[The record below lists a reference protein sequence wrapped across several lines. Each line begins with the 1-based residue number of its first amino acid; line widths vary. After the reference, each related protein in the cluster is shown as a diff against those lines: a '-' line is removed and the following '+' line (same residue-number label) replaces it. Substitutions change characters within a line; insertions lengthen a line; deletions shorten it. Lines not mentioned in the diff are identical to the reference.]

1 MDAILAKFR
10 EDLELRG
17 FARNSRDHYEGVYG
31 FYTSW
36 LEGRGRD
43 LEETDESDVRGYA
56 LHMIRERQYA
66 PATVNNYLAAVVFLY
81 EATLGRPLNHSQIPY
96 MKIPKRLPK
105 VFSREE
111 VRAIMDATSNPSHAA
126 IFSVAYGSG
135 LRVSEAVSLRV
146 SDIRSGEMRLLV
158 AHGKGDKERYTV
170 LARETL
176 GLLREQ
182 YRANLAGQPRAGG
195 WVFPGLIP
203 GEHVGPEAARNAL
216 KEALKRAGVDRGER
230 TFHSLR
236 ASFAT
241 HMLEDGADLMTIKE
255 LMGHA
260 SISSTAV
267 YLHVAN
273 LARRAASPLDR

>member
-105 VFSREE
+105 VFSRE
-111 VRAIMDATSNPSHAA
+111 VRCTL
-126 IFSVAYGSG
+126 IF
-135 LRVSEAVSLRV
+135 
-146 SDIRSGEMRLLV
+146 
-158 AHGKGDKERYTV
+158 
-170 LARETL
+170 
-176 GLLREQ
+176 
-182 YRANLAGQPRAGG
+182 
-195 WVFPGLIP
+195 
-203 GEHVGPEAARNAL
+203 
-216 KEALKRAGVDRGER
+216 DRGI
-230 TFHSLR
+230 TGWAHPIPLQ
-236 ASFAT
+236 
-241 HMLEDGADLMTIKE
+241 LPNNTIP
-255 LMGHA
+255 
-260 SISSTAV
+260 I
-267 YLHVAN
+267 
-273 LARRAASPLDR
+273 RRFTWQ

>member
-1 MDAILAKFR
+1 MH
-10 EDLELRG
+10 EDMTLRN
-17 FARNSRDHYEGVYG
+17 FADLTKEHYEMAYG
-31 FYTSW
+31 QYASW
-36 LEGRGRD
+36 LEGRGRE
-43 LEETDESDVRGYA
+43 LPETDESDVREYS
-56 LHMIRERQYA
+56 LHMTREQGLE
-66 PATVNNYLAAVVFLY
+66 PATVNNYLAVVLFLY
-81 EATLGRPLNHSQIPY
+81 EAVLGRPMNRAQIPF
-96 MKIPKRLPK
+96 MKLPKRLPT

-111 VRAIMDATSNPSHAA
+111 IRAIMDATENPSHAA

-135 LRVSEAVSLRV
+135 LRISEAISLRV
-146 SDIRSGEMRLLV
+146 SDIRSEEMRLHV
-158 AHGKGDKERYTV
+158 EHGKGDKERHAL
-170 LARETL
+170 LAKRTL
-176 GLLREQ
+176 ELLREQ
-182 YRANLAGQPRAGG
+182 YRTNLAGKPDGGG

-203 GEHVGPEAARNAL
+203 GSHLTDTAAR
-216 KEALKRAGVDRGER
+216 EALNRALERAGVEKRDR

-273 LARRAASPLDR
+273 LTRKATSPLDRC